1 MQPIG
6 PAPVTRTS
14 SPTRS
19 KESAVWT
26 ALPSGSKQERTS
38 SGIDGSAC
46 QAVDCGMATSSLST
60 LGTGTSSSQSPG
72 SARLFTTACIVFC
85 TRKKLG
91 EAGKKEKLDSS
102 LVGRG
107 DGTARDGICVLQQ
120 IRLRSR
126 A

>member
-1 MQPIG
+1 MWTSVPQMD
-6 PAPVTRTS
+6 VFTTRMS
-14 SPTRS
+14 
-19 KESAVWT
+19 
-26 ALPSGSKQERTS
+26 
-38 SGIDGSAC
+38 
-46 QAVDCGMATSSLST
+46 TSSLST

-102 LVGRG
+102 LVGWG
-107 DGTARDGICVLQQ
+107 DGTARDGICFLQQ

-126 A
+126 AESADKGLVCRDD

>member
-1 MQPIG
+1 TTPTNAWPMVIG
-6 PAPVTRTS
+6 TGIVFCAQACQLYMCTSVPQIDGFVTWMSTS
-14 SPTRS
+14 STPTVR
-19 KESAVWT
+19 
-26 ALPSGSKQERTS
+26 
-38 SGIDGSAC
+38 
-46 QAVDCGMATSSLST
+46 
-60 LGTGTSSSQSPG
+60 TGTSSSHSPG

-91 EAGKKEKLDSS
+91 ESGKKEKLDSS

-107 DGTARDGICVLQQ
+107 DCTARDGICVLQQ